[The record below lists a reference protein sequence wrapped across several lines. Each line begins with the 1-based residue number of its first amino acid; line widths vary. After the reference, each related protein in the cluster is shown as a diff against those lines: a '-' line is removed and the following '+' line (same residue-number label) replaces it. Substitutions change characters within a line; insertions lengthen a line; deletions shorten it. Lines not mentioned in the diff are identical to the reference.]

1 MENEI
6 EEIQEAPEEV
16 RFENG
21 LRVRARRI
29 TGNPVLRNMR
39 VLRRFPNRFEV
50 LLPDHKANTVI
61 MVPRA
66 PGQNARQA
74 VQAYLA
80 APAGQ

>member
-1 MENEI
+1 MNDEI
-6 EEIQEAPEEV
+6 EEIQETPEEV
-16 RFENG
+16 RFDNG
-21 LRVRARRI
+21 LRVRAKRI
-29 TGNPVLRNMR
+29 TGNPVLRNIK
-39 VLRRFPNRFEV
+39 VLRRFPNRFEIM
-50 LLPDHKANTVI
+50 LPDYKANTVI

>member
-6 EEIQEAPEEV
+6 EEIQGAPEEV

-21 LRVRARRI
+21 LRVRGRRI
-29 TGNPVLRNMR
+29 NGNPVLRNMR
-39 VLRRFPNRFEV
+39 VLRRFPNRFEI
-50 LLPDHKANTVI
+50 LLPDYKANTVI

-74 VQAYLA
+74 VQAFLTT
-80 APAGQ
+80 PAGQ

>member
-1 MENEI
+1 MNDEI
-6 EEIQEAPEEV
+6 EEIQETPEEV

-29 TGNPVLRNMR
+29 NGNPVLRNMK
-39 VLRRFPNRFEV
+39 VLRRFPNRFEIM
-50 LLPDHKANTVI
+50 LPDYKANTVI

-80 APAGQ
+80 TPPGQ

>member
-1 MENEI
+1 MDEI
-6 EEIQEAPEEV
+6 EEIQESPEEI

-39 VLRRFPNRFEV
+39 VLRRFSNRFEV
-50 LLPDHKANTVI
+50 HLPEHKANTVI
-61 MVPRA
+61 LVPRA

-74 VQAYLA
+74 VHAYLA
-80 APAGQ
+80 TPTGQ

>member
-6 EEIQEAPEEV
+6 EEVQEAPEEI

-50 LLPDHKANTVI
+50 HLPEHKANTVI
-61 MVPRA
+61 VVPRA

-80 APAGQ
+80 SPVGQ